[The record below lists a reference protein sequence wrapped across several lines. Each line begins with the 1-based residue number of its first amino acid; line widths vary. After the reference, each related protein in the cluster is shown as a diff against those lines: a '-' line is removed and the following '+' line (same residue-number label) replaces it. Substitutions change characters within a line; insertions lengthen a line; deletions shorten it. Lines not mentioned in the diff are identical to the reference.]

1 MFIIY
6 VFFAFLLL
14 NFLWEVLR
22 TLSARS
28 ADKVPV
34 AGVTSVAPVAKNDRK
49 VVTLAQA
56 KPELKDYELLQARD
70 RICKKNGIRGIDVV
84 NYEAVL
90 VKTSSG
96 WITTIQRRHV

>member
-6 VFFAFLLL
+6 VFFAFLFLD
-14 NFLWEVLR
+14 FLWEVLR
-22 TLSARS
+22 TLAARS
-28 ADKVPV
+28 AVK
-34 AGVTSVAPVAKNDRK
+34 APVAVVAKNKNDRK

>member
-6 VFFAFLLL
+6 IFVFFIFM

-22 TLSARS
+22 TLAARS
-28 ADKVPV
+28 AVKAPV
-34 AGVTSVAPVAKNDRK
+34 AVVAKVAKNDRK

-70 RICKKNGIRGIDVV
+70 RICQKNGIRGIDVV

-90 VKTSSG
+90 VKTFSG

>member
-6 VFFAFLLL
+6 VFFAFLFL

-22 TLSARS
+22 TLAARS
-28 ADKVPV
+28 AVK
-34 AGVTSVAPVAKNDRK
+34 APVAVVAKSNRK

-70 RICKKNGIRGIDVV
+70 RICKKNGIRGIEVV

>member
-1 MFIIY
+1 MFFIY
-6 VFFAFLLL
+6 VFSFFLVM
-14 NFLWEVLR
+14 NFLWEVIR
-22 TLSARS
+22 TLVARS
-28 ADKVPV
+28 ATKVC
-34 AGVTSVAPVAKNDRK
+34 ATAPVAVATRKNDNRK

-70 RICKKNGIRGIDVV
+70 RICQKNGIRGIDVV
-84 NYEAVL
+84 NYEPVL

>member
-6 VFFAFLLL
+6 VFFAFLFL

-22 TLSARS
+22 TLAARS
-28 ADKVPV
+28 AVK
-34 AGVTSVAPVAKNDRK
+34 APVAVVAKNKNDRK